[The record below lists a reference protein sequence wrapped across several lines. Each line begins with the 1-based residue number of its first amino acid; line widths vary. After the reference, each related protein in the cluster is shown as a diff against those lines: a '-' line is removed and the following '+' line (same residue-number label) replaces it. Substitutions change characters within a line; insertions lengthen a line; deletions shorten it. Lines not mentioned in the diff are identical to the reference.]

1 MIKLKVFLFLSISFL
16 INPNKTGLFAQEKIS
31 IGISAQMLNTRFL
44 VNVSNFRTKGA
55 YRPTSIFFTEYNFGK
70 RYCVHTGLGYSMMT
84 QNSDAFR
91 NNFNYLVMPLYL
103 KKGRLKENQRIAF
116 ASFFGVNLHYL
127 LKAQHIFLDETKM
140 DIMDQSRKFHFDF
153 VVGGGLKFKL
163 SDNFTLE
170 ALTDFSLGYFVNKR
184 NAANMDINNFNTGLM
199 LNLSYKL
206 K

>member
-1 MIKLKVFLFLSISFL
+1 MIKLRVFLFHLISFL
-16 INPNKTGLFAQEKIS
+16 IILNISGLFAQEKMS
-31 IGISAQMLNTRFL
+31 IGISAQMINTRFL
-44 VNVSNFRTKGA
+44 ANVANFQTKGA
-55 YRPTSIFFTEYNFGK
+55 YRPTSIIFTEYDFGK
-70 RYCVHTGLGYSMMT
+70 KYCVHTGLGYSMMT

-91 NNFNYLVMPLYL
+91 NNFHYLIIPLYF
-103 KKGRLKENQRIAF
+103 KIGRLKENQRIAF
-116 ASFFGVNLHYL
+116 TSFYGANLHYL
-127 LKAQHIFLDETKM
+127 FKAQHIYLDETQM
-140 DIMDQSRKFHFDF
+140 NIMDQSRKFHFDF

-170 ALTDFSLGYFVNKR
+170 VLTNFSLGYFVNKR